1 MHPTHPPL
9 LSLLSA
15 YWAWIIGGRE
25 VKPHSR
31 PYMAYVRIETGLK
44 SHSCGGFLIRPDA
57 VLTAA
62 HSLSQ
67 HHIPPTI
74 RAPVANAA
82 GTSACEVSGWGR
94 TSITGRRSDVMMEV
108 KLMVQREA
116 ECQRQFR
123 GYQQQSMIC
132 VGDDDGRKGSYRG
145 DSGGPLV
152 CNKKAHGI
160 VSHGCERYI
169 CPAVFTRIS
178 YFEHWIREQLR
189 RFALQELPGSP
200 SSG

>member
-62 HSLSQ
+62 HCLDKEGNERV
-67 HHIPPTI
+67 
-74 RAPVANAA
+74 RAGA
-82 GTSACEVSGWGR
+82 ACEVSGWGR